1 MFSIML
7 PGELGAQDAIKR
19 ATNIEF
25 KKHRAVL
32 FPLCLRVSVKVV
44 FGGLS
49 KLSLILG
56 LFIFFA

>member
-32 FPLCLRVSVKVV
+32 FPLCLFIKVV